1 KCGLG
6 IRVEAWYWGRRMLPD
21 PRAQILVVDD
31 EANLRRVLSAQLQRE
46 GYDVHSAADGYEAL
60 QILSNHHVD
69 VVVTDLR
76 MPGIDGMALLR
87 EAQKID
93 VDLPVIM
100 ITAHGSVDNAVEA
113 LKSGAFDYLT
123 KPFDQTDVQ
132 MVVRKA
138 IQTRR
143 FAERETHRP
152 SIVSVWDG
160 STVVGTSPA
169 ATRLKHALEQA
180 AQRESHV
187 LLVGERGTGKELL
200 ARALHRVSLSQT
212 APFIKAHCEAT
223 SAEHLAGELFGTEAK
238 DDHSGAPKPGK
249 VELAEG
255 GCLLLEEASQMSMSL
270 QRRLASLMG
279 SGLFEREGGVHHLAA
294 KVRVLASLR

>member
-1 KCGLG
+1 M
-6 IRVEAWYWGRRMLPD
+6 VWAQWMLPD

-31 EANLRRVLSAQLQRE
+31 EANLRRVLCAQLQRE
-46 GYDVHSAADGYEAL
+46 GYDVHAAADGYEAL
-60 QILSNHHVD
+60 QILANHHVD

-76 MPGIDGMALLR
+76 MPGIDGMVLLR

-132 MVVRKA
+132 VVVRKA
-138 IQTRR
+138 VQTRR
-143 FAERETHRP
+143 FSERETHRT

-180 AQRESHV
+180 AQRVGLHGAGAV
-187 LLVGERGTGKELL
+187 DLLDDGR
-200 ARALHRVSLSQT
+200 RAFVNLIPPIGQPQKT
-212 APFIKAHCEAT
+212 EAGRAGT
-223 SAEHLAGELFGTEAK
+223 SA
-238 DDHSGAPKPGK
+238 
-249 VELAEG
+249 
-255 GCLLLEEASQMSMSL
+255 
-270 QRRLASLMG
+270 
-279 SGLFEREGGVHHLAA
+279 
-294 KVRVLASLR
+294 